1 MEDVDGTR
9 DAAGAHDGP
18 RRPSPPPPPPHRRL
32 RDRFAGRPVEERAQA
47 LKERVYATFTGLAIV
62 LVQQANADH
71 LLPSQATFALAI
83 GIAGITVA
91 GFVAD
96 VIAHLAVHGAFPTA
110 EELRTMLRVAG
121 EALASASLPLVLLV
135 LAWIGILELE
145 GALRA
150 AAILY
155 VATLGFIGYLAVRRT
170 GARWWKQLVALGILM
185 ALGVAVIGLQQLAHA
200 H

>member
-9 DAAGAHDGP
+9 DAAGPHDGP
-18 RRPSPPPPPPHRRL
+18 RRPSPPAPPHRRL

-83 GIAGITVA
+83 GIAGISVA

-145 GALRA
+145 GALQA

-170 GARWWKQLVALGILM
+170 GATWWKQLVALGILM